1 MIKAMAALTR
11 SKVLRNRKP
20 SQPHLNPDYPVK
32 PKIDPETAR
41 HYTVVSVRLKAG
53 SFPRHDRGRSDRLHA
68 QASSRPLA
76 ETPAICTSRSSRRSR
91 TGTRAG
97 R

>member
-1 MIKAMAALTR
+1 MATLTR

-32 PKIDPETAR
+32 PKVDPETGR
-41 HYTVVSVRLKAG
+41 HYTIVSVRLKAG
-53 SFPRHDRGRSDRLHA
+53 SFLATIAEDQTVHA

-76 ETPAICTSRSSRRSR
+76 EKNSRALYLDKLKTQPHR
-91 TGTRAG
+91 TRAG